1 MERQQE
7 TERNTG
13 RDYKSERYRVT
24 RERRA
29 QRKKY
34 FKNGALGTMY
44 IYIYI
49 HSHMKYQ
56 MFFFFFQLYD
66 FKVYHTCLPSVIF
79 HSRIRLRL
87 IQHIFCTK
95 NIAYLSFI
103 WSNCRIESKNQIELS
118 Y

>member
-49 HSHMKYQ
+49 H
-56 MFFFFFQLYD
+56 
-66 FKVYHTCLPSVIF
+66 T
-79 HSRIRLRL
+79 
-87 IQHIFCTK
+87 
-95 NIAYLSFI
+95 
-103 WSNCRIESKNQIELS
+103 
-118 Y
+118 

>member
-56 MFFFFFQLYD
+56 MFFFFFSFMISKSTTPVCHQSFFIAGY
-66 FKVYHTCLPSVIF
+66 VYG
-79 HSRIRLRL
+79 
-87 IQHIFCTK
+87 
-95 NIAYLSFI
+95 
-103 WSNCRIESKNQIELS
+103 
-118 Y
+118 